1 MAETM
6 NNLFDDSDDSDEEM
20 AQPTTQPEQQQEAAA
35 ADPSSSPA
43 PPKNDNA
50 RLFGSDSDDSDD
62 NAEETTEN
70 QKAAPSNTNANTNT
84 NTNTN
89 TNANDNDN
97 DNDEDSDADLEF
109 NADDDITG
117 KSAPVRREVKS
128 ERSDSPVVPPSKV
141 TVPDFPLTQFQDKK
155 VSLHMAQL
163 PKIVGVQ
170 VEGFSRDTFNSSLE
184 EEEFKGRV
192 HSMIRW
198 RYKTDANGNF
208 VKDENGKQVKESNA
222 KIIKWS
228 DGSYGLRVGDE
239 VFDMDAISYQLNK
252 PAGGKNQ
259 KAPAATPVSA
269 AKRKGPF
276 SKDFLYLTQKAQ
288 DGERKPIG
296 TVLQCVASLESKFIP
311 RPASLKSAAHKNFVL
326 KERSRV
332 IKRATIQ
339 EFVTFVDPEKQKQE
353 RIQNKDDIMKQE
365 KRSGGKRSGGD
376 KRRSGMHRAYME
388 DEDDEHYDSVNI
400 RSLKKRNMNDEDM
413 DYGDDYGDDDE
424 DDVWSK
430 RKKKVFESGRKI
442 GQQQQYESDE
452 EEEVV
457 VDDEDDD
464 DEEEMVSRKKKAKSA
479 PTQGKAAFSDSDS
492 D

>member
-6 NNLFDDSDDSDEEM
+6 NNLFDESDDSDEEM
-20 AQPTTQPEQQQEAAA
+20 AQPTTQPEQQEAAA
-35 ADPSSSPA
+35 ADPSSSP

-62 NAEETTEN
+62 NAEKTTEN
-70 QKAAPSNTNANTNT
+70 QQAVSENANA
-84 NTNTN
+84 
-89 TNANDNDN
+89 NANADE
-97 DNDEDSDADLEF
+97 EDSDADLEF

-117 KSAPVRREVKS
+117 KSAPVRREVTS
-128 ERSDSPVVPPSKV
+128 ERSDSPVVPPSEV
-141 TVPDFPLTQFQDKK
+141 IVPDMPLSTFQDKK

-170 VEGFSRDTFNSSLE
+170 VEGFSRDTFNASLE

-198 RYKTDANGNF
+198 RYKTDENGNF

-228 DGSYGLRVGDE
+228 DGSYGLRVGNE
-239 VFDMDAISYQLNK
+239 VFDMDAISYQLHK

-259 KAPAATPVSA
+259 KTPAATPASA
-269 AKRKGPF
+269 AKRKGPS

-288 DGERKPIG
+288 DGEMKPIG
-296 TVLQCVASLESKFIP
+296 TMLQCVAPLQSKFIP

-339 EFVTFVDPEKQKQE
+339 EFVTFVDPEKQKE
-353 RIQNKDDIMKQE
+353 KRIRDKDDLMKDE
-365 KRSGGKRSGGD
+365 KRRGGKRSGG
-376 KRRSGMHRAYME
+376 RRQGMHRAYME
-388 DEDDEHYDSVNI
+388 DDDEHYDSVNI

-424 DDVWSK
+424 EDVWSK
-430 RKKKVFESGRKI
+430 RKKKNFLSGRKI
-442 GQQQQYESDE
+442 GQQQYESE
-452 EEEVV
+452 EEEELV
-457 VDDEDDD
+457 VDDEDD
-464 DEEEMVSRKKKAKSA
+464 DEEEMVSRKKKAKST
-479 PTQGKAAFSDSDS
+479 PQKGKAAFSDSDS
-492 D
+492 E